1 VPKVVTPDCTV
12 LEWETKAFAWL
23 VSGMPAVC
31 TPADQAK
38 IEFYEH
44 SLTEKKS
51 KHSTFWR
58 QFNEKPRDHTGLPK
72 NA

>member
-1 VPKVVTPDCTV
+1 MPKVVTLDCTV

-44 SLTEKKS
+44 SLTE
-51 KHSTFWR
+51 
-58 QFNEKPRDHTGLPK
+58 
-72 NA
+72 